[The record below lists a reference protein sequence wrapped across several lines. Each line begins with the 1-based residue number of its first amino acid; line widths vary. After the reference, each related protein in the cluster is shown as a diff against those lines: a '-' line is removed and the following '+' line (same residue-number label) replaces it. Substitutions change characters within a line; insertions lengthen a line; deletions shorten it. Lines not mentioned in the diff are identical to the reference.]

1 MTALHLADAASI
13 LPAMPEP
20 RIEIHESPDPALRE
34 AILKPLRD
42 FNESHVGPVDV
53 EPLAITL
60 RDPDSGAITGGLWGT
75 SVARWLY
82 VDLLVVPE
90 EFRGRGIGTE
100 LLRKAEEIARKRD
113 CIALWLNTGT
123 FQAPGFYEKRG
134 FKAFGRVPDYPPG
147 HDTIF
152 FLKRLDS

>member
-1 MTALHLADAASI
+1 MA
-13 LPAMPEP
+13 EP
-20 RIEIHESPDPALRE
+20 RIEIDESPDPALRD
-34 AILKPLRD
+34 AILKPLRA
-42 FNESHVGPVDV
+42 FNESHVGPVNV

-60 RDPDSGAITGGLWGT
+60 RDPDTGTITGGLWGT
-75 SVARWLY
+75 SVAGWLY

-90 EFRGRGIGTE
+90 EFRGRGLGTQ
-100 LLRKAEEIARKRD
+100 LLSKAEEIARKRD

-134 FKAFGRVPDYPPG
+134 FTSFGRVPDYPPG